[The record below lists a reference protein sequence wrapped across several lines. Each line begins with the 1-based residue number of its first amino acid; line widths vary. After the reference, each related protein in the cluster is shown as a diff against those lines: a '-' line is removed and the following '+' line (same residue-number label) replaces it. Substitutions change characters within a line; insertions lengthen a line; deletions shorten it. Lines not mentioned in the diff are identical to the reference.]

1 MTERRD
7 PAEIEADRRFMHLV
21 VVLSIIFSGGAALF
35 GRFQA
40 AAEPYTVGVRVDE
53 AGLGLIDEAQS
64 YGAAVWY
71 LHRQAKGTSG
81 PASAARR

>member
-1 MTERRD
+1 MIDRRH
-7 PAEIEADRRFMHLV
+7 PAEIEADRRFLHLV
-21 VVLSIIFSGGAALF
+21 LVLSVIFSGGAALF

-53 AGLGLIDEAQS
+53 AGLGLLDKAQG

-81 PASAARR
+81 PAWAGER